1 MKLGVYLNSQHR
13 ERDDPKRRLAE
24 MLEQVREIRAL
35 GFDSIWAGEHH
46 LVPGF
51 HYFPQLPLLARI
63 AAEAEGAWL
72 GTHVTLLPLHNPVEL
87 AEIGAFLDLVSGGKF
102 LLGVGLG
109 YREEEFAA
117 FGVAMSERVSRLT
130 EGVEIIRRL
139 WTEDRVTHRGRHWQ
153 FADASIRP
161 RPLQSRPP
169 ILVGAQVEAAIKRA
183 AKIGDGW
190 LLVSTAKPEQLAEQM
205 AIYKSAREAAKLPPA
220 EHICRLYEVA
230 CADDEETAYRRVAP
244 YLLEKYAS
252 YAAWGLGGVKEDRGG
267 TPEEQ
272 LRRLAKDRFAIGAP
286 AQVIEAL
293 VAQHRAG
300 ITQIA
305 MRVSW
310 PGMGQDAILATI
322 ELIGRKVL
330 PEVRRRTAVQSEK
343 TSASWS

>member
-1 MKLGVYLNSQHR
+1 MMKLGIYLNSQHR
-13 ERDDPKRRLAE
+13 ERDDPARRLAE
-24 MLEQVREIRAL
+24 TLEQVRTIRAL

-51 HYFPQLPLLARI
+51 HYFPQLLLP
-63 AAEAEGAWL
+63 AEAEGLAL
-72 GTHVTLLPLHNPVEL
+72 GTHVTRLPLHNPVEL
-87 AEIGAFLDLVSGGKF
+87 AEIGAFLDLVTGGKF

-109 YREEEFAA
+109 YRPEEFAA
-117 FGVAMSERVSRLT
+117 FGVPMNERVSRLT

-139 WTEDRVTHRGRHWQ
+139 WTEDRVTHKGRHWQ
-153 FADASIRP
+153 FSDASIRP

-169 ILVGAQVEAAIKRA
+169 ILIGAQAEPAIKRA
-183 AKIGDGW
+183 ARIGDGW
-190 LLVSTAKPEQLAEQM
+190 LLVPTPKMDELAKQM
-205 AIYKSAREAAKLPPA
+205 ALFRSAREAAKLPPT

-230 CADDEETAYRRVAP
+230 CAADEDAAYRRVAP

-252 YAAWGLGGVKEDRGG
+252 YASWGLGGVAENRVG

-272 LRRLAKDRFAIGAP
+272 LRPLAKDRFAIGTP
-286 AQVIEAL
+286 AQVTDAL

-310 PGMGQDAILATI
+310 PGMGQDDILASI

-330 PEVRRRTAVQSEK
+330 PEVRHRTAVGG
-343 TSASWS
+343 